1 MYTQFYGF
9 SEKPFNV
16 TPDPKFLYQTP
27 GHREALASMIYGVK
41 ERKGFISITGEVGTG
56 KTTLIYTLLNHLLNE
71 KVKAVFIFHTNITF
85 QQFLKNLLLELEL
98 PIIEEEKTALLR
110 QINEYLIQRLSHGE
124 NLAIIIDEAQNLSM
138 EVIEELRMLSNL
150 ETPKFKLLQIVLV
163 GQPELEVKLNSDE
176 LRQLRQRIGIRRQI
190 RSLSREECKAY
201 IDYRLNLVG
210 NSNSNI
216 FTSEAISLIYEY
228 GKGIPRIINTI
239 CDNALL
245 IGYGLAQ
252 KKINVNI
259 IQEVIKDMNNSILN
273 ITPHPEPV
281 SVNLTQ
287 PLAFKLPFTQNK
299 ISVFILSLFC
309 IALFFPF
316 GWKFLLESP
325 IKTREAT
332 NIQEPIIDNQSS
344 KFLPVEIKNNSASPG
359 NIQMEEY

>member
-9 SEKPFNV
+9 SEKTFNV

-27 GHREALASMIYGVK
+27 SHREALASMIYGIK

-71 KVKAVFIFHTNITF
+71 KVKAVFIFQTHMTF
-85 QQFLKNLLLELEL
+85 QQLLKNLLLELEL
-98 PIIEEEKTALLR
+98 PIIEEDKTTLLR

-124 NLAIIIDEAQNLSM
+124 NLAIIIDEAQNLPM

-150 ETPKFKLLQIVLV
+150 ETPKMKLLQIILV
-163 GQPELEVKLNSDE
+163 GQPELEVKLNSEE

-190 RSLSREECKAY
+190 RSLTQEECKAY

-210 NSNSNI
+210 NSSSNI
-216 FTSEAISLIYEY
+216 FTSEAVSLICDY

-252 KKINVNI
+252 KKIDVNI
-259 IQEVIKDMNNSILN
+259 IHEVIKDMDHSIRKIL
-273 ITPHPEPV
+273 PHPEPV
-281 SVNLTQ
+281 LVSLSQ
-287 PLAFKLPFTQNK
+287 PSAFKLPFTHNK
-299 ISVFILSLFC
+299 MSAFILSLFC
-309 IALFFPF
+309 LALLFPF
-316 GWKFLLESP
+316 GWKYFPKSP
-325 IKTREAT
+325 M
-332 NIQEPIIDNQSS
+332 NIQTSSNGLQREKPESAKAENQ
-344 KFLPVEIKNNSASPG
+344 IKQIVIAKK
-359 NIQMEEY
+359 EDCLF